1 MHIALAVLVTALWGV
16 NFVVIEMG
24 LDHFPP
30 LLFCALRFLVA
41 ALPAVFL
48 VGPPRVAWRWVLG
61 VGLALGVA
69 KFGLLFIGMHEGMPA
84 GLSSL
89 VLQIQAVFTALF
101 AAVVLGERPGRRRLL
116 GMAVALAGI
125 AVAAVDE
132 GTAGPLIGFVLVV
145 AAAAFWGVSNVL
157 TRKAAPPDA
166 LNFMVW
172 VSVVPVLPLLGLSL
186 MFEGADPDLDALSRL
201 DWAGVGAIVYV
212 AWVTTVFGFGVW
224 GFLLRTY
231 DASTVAP
238 FSLLVPV
245 FGMSSAAL
253 VLGEGISAP
262 RWLAAALL
270 VGGVALT
277 SLPRPPRLRRGA
289 GGARVR
295 RGAGRRSEVPGVGAR
310 PDVPGVGLRPEAP
323 GVGLRPEVPGSGLR
337 PEVPGSGL
345 RTEAPGSGPRSR
357 GAGRRSE
364 VRWAGARPDVPGVG
378 ALPDAPGVGLRPG
391 VPGSGLRPEAPGS
404 GPRSEANES
413 DRRPEPLLP
422 ESVGSELDGSE
433 PSGREPGAVGD
444 PAWSGRVGQ
453 QA

>member
-1 MHIALAVLVTALWGV
+1 MRPVHIALAVLVTALWGV

-48 VGPPRVAWRWVLG
+48 VGPPRVAWRWILG

-132 GTAGPLIGFVLVV
+132 GASGPLIGFVLVV
-145 AAAAFWGVSNVL
+145 AAAVFWGVSNVL

-186 MFEGADPDLDALSRL
+186 MFEGARPDLDALSRL

-277 SLPRPPRLRRGA
+277 SLPRL
-289 GGARVR
+289 RVR
-295 RGAGRRSEVPGVGAR
+295 RGARRRPGVPG
-310 PDVPGVGLRPEAP
+310 
-323 GVGLRPEVPGSGLR
+323 
-337 PEVPGSGL
+337 
-345 RTEAPGSGPRSR
+345 
-357 GAGRRSE
+357 
-364 VRWAGARPDVPGVG
+364 AGARPDAPGVDPR
-378 ALPDAPGVGLRPG
+378 PDAPG
-391 VPGSGLRPEAPGS
+391 
-404 GPRSEANES
+404 S

-422 ESVGSELDGSE
+422 EPDGPESGSPKPSGSE
-433 PSGREPGAVGD
+433 PSGSEPSGSEPSGSEPGSAG
-444 PAWSGRVGQ
+444 PRHGQ
-453 QA
+453 AESVSRRRR

>member
-48 VGPPRVAWRWVLG
+48 VGPPRVAWRWILG

-132 GTAGPLIGFVLVV
+132 GTSGPLIGFVLVV

-186 MFEGADPDLDALSRL
+186 MFEGAGPDLDALSRL

-224 GFLLRTY
+224 GSLLRTY

-277 SLPRPPRLRRGA
+277 SLPRPPRLRRA
-289 GGARVR
+289 ARR
-295 RGAGRRSEVPGVGAR
+295 RPEVPGAGA
-310 PDVPGVGLRPEAP
+310 RPEAP
-323 GVGLRPEVPGSGLR
+323 GAGLRT
-337 PEVPGSGL
+337 EVPGSGL
-345 RTEAPGSGPRSR
+345 RTEAPGP
-357 GAGRRSE
+357 
-364 VRWAGARPDVPGVG
+364 
-378 ALPDAPGVGLRPG
+378 
-391 VPGSGLRPEAPGS
+391 
-404 GPRSEANES
+404 GPRSEANGS

-422 ESVGSELDGSE
+422 GPDGPELDGSE
-433 PSGREPGAVGD
+433 LVGSESVGPESVGPELGSAGA
-444 PAWSGRVGQ
+444 PEWSGRVGQ
-453 QA
+453 QT